1 MQSPPMWM
9 LSARS
14 ILRRTVAL
22 GLRTCQPCR
31 GCSHA
36 DADSPQVVI
45 EVPYSA
51 TPDKLLEWLTITK
64 HTTSVSTPGSESR
77 HAADVARHEMAYAIS
92 PRLRTPQ
99 LLIGIT
105 GGARDFVLTN
115 RLRETLRS
123 GLRRATDVTDSW
135 IVTGGTNCG
144 IMKVRG
150 ELLDKRPSSNVLP
163 ACMHAC
169 LPSMLWTL
177 HAHLACR

>member
-1 MQSPPMWM
+1 M
-9 LSARS
+9 
-14 ILRRTVAL
+14 
-22 GLRTCQPCR
+22 
-31 GCSHA
+31 
-36 DADSPQVVI
+36 I

-64 HTTSVSTPGSESR
+64 RNTAVSTPSSESR
-77 HAADVARHEMAYAIS
+77 HQADVDRHEMAYSSS

-99 LLIGIT
+99 LLISIT

-115 RLRETLRS
+115 RLRETLRA

-150 ELLDKRPSSNVLP
+150 S
-163 ACMHAC
+163 
-169 LPSMLWTL
+169 T
-177 HAHLACR
+177 